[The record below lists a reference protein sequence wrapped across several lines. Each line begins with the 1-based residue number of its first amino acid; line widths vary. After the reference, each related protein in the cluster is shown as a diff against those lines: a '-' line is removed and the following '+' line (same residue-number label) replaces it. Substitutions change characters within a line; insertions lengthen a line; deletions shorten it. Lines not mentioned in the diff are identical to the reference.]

1 MLIADDDADT
11 RQVLQDAVRSLG
23 HVCTVARDGI
33 EAWNFHHA
41 HRADVILSDWS
52 MPRLD
57 GLSLCKRLRSAGG
70 APAYTHFIFVTG
82 SADKTHFMEG
92 MHAGADDYITKPF
105 DIDALEARLEVCRR
119 AVMIQRQEL
128 EATSSLRRKSDRN
141 FLEARTDAL
150 TSVSNRLALAEDLDA
165 LASEDGGSRRLYSGA
180 MCDIDRFKEYND
192 CFGHVAGD
200 DVLRRVAQTLQ
211 DGLRRGDGF
220 YRYGGEEFVA
230 LLRDQSLEEATTCM
244 VRVRAQVEALRIPH
258 AARAEM
264 PYVTVSVGIAE
275 LRPGTAAGSDDWLR
289 RADRALYAAKASG
302 RNCVIT
308 ERADDP
314 PHST

>member
-1 MLIADDDADT
+1 VLIADDDPDT

-23 HVCTVARDGI
+23 HVCTVARDGL
-33 EAWNFHHA
+33 EAWDFHHA
-41 HRADVILSDWS
+41 VRADVILSDWS

-57 GLSLCKRLRSAGG
+57 GLSLCKRLRSVGG

-82 SADKTHFMEG
+82 SADKTHFIEG

-141 FLEARTDAL
+141 FLDARTDAL
-150 TSVSNRLALAEDLDA
+150 TSVSNRLALAEDLEVV
-165 LASEDGGSRRLYSGA
+165 ASTVGRAGRLYSGA

-192 CFGHVAGD
+192 CFGHVVGD

-230 LLRDQSLEEATTCM
+230 VLRDQSLEEAAACM
-244 VRVRAQVEALRIPH
+244 DRVRAHVECLRIPH
-258 AARAEM
+258 GGRAGM

-275 LRPGTAAGSDDWLR
+275 LRPDTAAGTDDWLR

-308 ERADDP
+308 ERDDDP
-314 PHST
+314 SPRT